1 MSGPA
6 FLFEGIDML
15 WLFRKLLIPGAAF
28 FIGMWIQYGLSGDAC
43 VAANGYWE
51 RGVCQGATR

>member
-1 MSGPA
+1 
-6 FLFEGIDML
+6 ML
-15 WLFRKLLIPGAAF
+15 WLFRKLLIPVAAF
-28 FIGMWIQYGLSGDAC
+28 FIGMWVQYGLSGDAC